1 MAPGRPIEDT
11 EPIRIVALFVAI
23 IVITLLFEK
32 LTHWLEHNLKG
43 KTRRGLRHAVHYIE
57 EELLALGLISLLL
70 IAAEVRRFQVESVKM
85 TVCLV

>member
-1 MAPGRPIEDT
+1 MAPGRAIDETDT
-11 EPIRIVALFVAI
+11 VRIDALFVAI

-32 LTHWLEHNLKG
+32 FTHFLEHSLKG

-70 IAAEVRRFQVESVKM
+70 IVCEVLRSGGG
-85 TVCLV
+85 CGLP